1 MKVNEPISKA
11 ASKAISE
18 PIRLNTPLTEESVRS
33 LKLGDIVYL
42 SGYMFTARTMFH
54 VLALERNQIPAL
66 DFKTFNVM
74 AHCGPVMKK
83 GEDGKWTVVHAGGTT
98 SNRFEK
104 FGPGILRKLGL
115 RAIIGKGTMGSE
127 TVRTMKELGAVH
139 LTTNLDRMGFARCI
153 EEVAGVFNLEEFGP
167 TEATWLYKIK
177 DCGPFVVD
185 IDASGNNL
193 FDGVLS
199 EVQRRQDLTPANE
212 R

>member
-1 MKVNEPISKA
+1 MSEK
-11 ASKAISE
+11 E
-18 PIRLNTPLTEESVRS
+18 PIRLHTPLTEEIVRS
-33 LKLGDIVYL
+33 LKIGEIVYL

-66 DFKTFNVM
+66 DFNTFNVM
-74 AHCGPVMKK
+74 AHSGPVMRK
-83 GEDGKWTVVHAGGTT
+83 GEGGKWTVVHAGGTT

-115 RAIIGKGTMGSE
+115 RAIIGKGTMGEE

-139 LTTNLDRMGFARCI
+139 LTTNLDRMGFTRCI
-153 EEVAGVFNLEEFGP
+153 EDIAGVFNLEELGP
-167 TEATWLYKIK
+167 TEASWLFKIK

-193 FDGVLS
+193 FAGVLRQ
-199 EVQRRQDLTPANE
+199 VQGRQALTPVSFDSH